1 MNSIIKQELIRFFGN
16 CESISENEYIV
27 HVGPSTS
34 GFDLRIML
42 NENSLMALNILVGLD
57 SETIEILCDATG
69 LESDS
74 VNIEI
79 TEDGALNIRI
89 LGRDPIKLVKSCI
102 NLIKHLYMNFI
113 NQFPLTAWR
122 VLGEI
127 QVKVYNYRISVLSPE
142 YNQPVRT
149 GWRGDIIVVMPG
161 EDGWILSSMGMDNVK
176 LPILS
181 VVKSD
186 RTLAYAPAEN
196 NVLKP
201 YNLTEVLN
209 KLRELVDIIGAGI
222 VDLPADESELLV
234 KIGNLLSLLDIIRAS
249 LGEGALPLAPININ
263 EEIAEKVKP
272 LLEKLTNDIGVLRK
286 ILGLDEAIRRK
297 IAMRMAVDYARSILQ
312 RESGVIISNVRKVSK
327 LGAGK
332 AVYIGKEE
340 LKILP
345 LGEKVLVS
353 VVEEKGKKKIVIEP
367 L

>member
-1 MNSIIKQELIRFFGN
+1 
-16 CESISENEYIV
+16 
-27 HVGPSTS
+27 
-34 GFDLRIML
+34 
-42 NENSLMALNILVGLD
+42 
-57 SETIEILCDATG
+57 
-69 LESDS
+69 
-74 VNIEI
+74 
-79 TEDGALNIRI
+79 
-89 LGRDPIKLVKSCI
+89 
-102 NLIKHLYMNFI
+102 
-113 NQFPLTAWR
+113 
-122 VLGEI
+122 
-127 QVKVYNYRISVLSPE
+127 
-142 YNQPVRT
+142 VRT

-209 KLRELVDIIGAGI
+209 KLKELVDIIGAGI

-263 EEIAEKVKP
+263 DEIAEKVKP
-272 LLEKLTNDIGVLRK
+272 LLEKLTNDIEVLRK